1 MRSLIF
7 IFALSALMGC
17 NNDDFSYVSIR
28 NETTSPIYVLPY
40 ASEYSDGDWIQ
51 PGYTNEFYSIGID
64 HLNGYEYFCAY
75 YDSVIVY
82 IQDKEDEPIKFYS
95 DGTTIN
101 YDPAL
106 NPFINPDVWISRN
119 FDKVVSGSTFK
130 GFEKKAINEDYFII
144 DAASIISLANASI
157 SD

>member
-1 MRSLIF
+1 MRSLI
-7 IFALSALMGC
+7 IILVLSVLMGC

-51 PGYTNEFYSIGID
+51 PGFTDEFYSIGID
-64 HLNGYEYFCAY
+64 HLNGYEYFCVY

-82 IQDKEDEPIKFYS
+82 IKDKEDEPIKFYS

-119 FDKVVSGSTFK
+119 FNEVVSGSA
-130 GFEKKAINEDYFII
+130 FESIKKKVINEDYFII
-144 DAASIISLANASI
+144 DAASITSLANASI

>member
-7 IFALSALMGC
+7 IFVLSALMGC
-17 NNDDFSYVSIR
+17 NNDDFSYISIR

-51 PGYTNEFYSIGID
+51 PGFTDEFYSIGID
-64 HLNGYEYFCAY
+64 HLNGYEYFCVY
-75 YDSVIVY
+75 YDSMIVY
-82 IQDKEDEPIKFYS
+82 LKDKEDEPIKFYS

-101 YDPAL
+101 YDPKL

-119 FDKVVSGSTFK
+119 FNEVVSGSA
-130 GFEKKAINEDYFII
+130 FERIEEKEINEDYFII
-144 DAASIISLANASI
+144 DAASITSLDNPSV

>member
-7 IFALSALMGC
+7 ILVLSALMGC

-28 NETTSPIYVLPY
+28 NETASPIYVLPY

-51 PGYTNEFYSIGID
+51 PGYTDEFYSIGID
-64 HLNGYEYFCAY
+64 HLNGYEYFCVY

-82 IQDKEDEPIKFYS
+82 IKDKEDEPIKFYS

-106 NPFINPDVWISRN
+106 NPFINPEVWTSRN
-119 FDKVVSGSTFK
+119 FDKVVSGSVF
-130 GFEKKAINEDYFII
+130 
-144 DAASIISLANASI
+144 S
-157 SD
+157 